1 MIVPP
6 QSSTLPAS
14 TMSRRRLLT
23 VGGSLGLLG
32 GVAPL
37 LSACGSKSGSAGGGS
52 ISVMNRWSD
61 PTSSAAANAL
71 FAGFTKSSGVSVA
84 NQAQPSSGATYQPA
98 VRTAF
103 SSSTPPT
110 MATDI
115 SGPEVFN
122 LARAGVLMD
131 LTDFYNSTIKA
142 RATSGATSG
151 STLDGKVWGLSDGAS
166 VGNCVWYN
174 PQYLEKYKVDV
185 ATITTFDGWVAAM
198 TEMKGRGGTPIVIG
212 AKDQWPGG
220 HYLNDLVQRALGST
234 NTTALYNR
242 SVLPGQAAAV
252 KWTDPEVVASITDYL
267 KLKPLFQ
274 KGFLGEAQ
282 ATSDSLF
289 LQGNVGFYEMGSW
302 LLSTMKSTPATFDVG
317 VMLFPAIAGGRG
329 DAREITLANDTLIV
343 SKKADPKPV
352 QAFFEYLTRPAVI
365 SKWSTSQLT
374 AVPYKV
380 DSADDTV
387 TGPLAGLWG
396 SITKFT
402 ADAGPDGAA
411 LFNDQA
417 IDVNIY
423 TKYIWQGSV
432 GLMAGDVTPE
442 QLCEQLEK
450 ATEAAQSKL
459 NA

>member
-1 MIVPP
+1 MTVPA
-6 QSSTLPAS
+6 QSAPTGHPR
-14 TMSRRRLLT
+14 TMSRRRVLS

-32 GVAPL
+32 GVSPFL
-37 LSACGSKSGSAGGGS
+37 GACGSSKSGSGGGS
-52 ISVMNRWSD
+52 ISVLNRWSD
-61 PTSSAAANAL
+61 PTSSAAAKAL
-71 FAGFTKSSGVSVA
+71 FTGFTKSSGISVA

-103 SSSTPPT
+103 SSSSPPT

-131 LTDFYNSTIKA
+131 LTSFYDSTVKS
-142 RATSGATSG
+142 RATAGATSG

-174 PQYLEKYKVDV
+174 PQYLEKYQID
-185 ATITTFDGWVAAM
+185 ATSITSFDAWVAAM
-198 TEMKGRGGTPIVIG
+198 TEMKGKGGTPIVIG

-234 NTTALYNR
+234 KTTALYNR

-252 KWTDPEVVASITDYL
+252 KWTDAEVISSISDYL

-302 LLSTMKSTPATFDVG
+302 LLSTMKSTPATFNVG
-317 VMLFPAIAGGRG
+317 VMLFPTITGGQG
-329 DAREITLANDTLIV
+329 NGKEITLANDTLIV
-343 SKKADPKPV
+343 SKKG
-352 QAFFEYLTRPAVI
+352 RP
-365 SKWSTSQLT
+365 
-374 AVPYKV
+374 
-380 DSADDTV
+380 
-387 TGPLAGLWG
+387 
-396 SITKFT
+396 
-402 ADAGPDGAA
+402 
-411 LFNDQA
+411 
-417 IDVNIY
+417 
-423 TKYIWQGSV
+423 
-432 GLMAGDVTPE
+432 
-442 QLCEQLEK
+442 
-450 ATEAAQSKL
+450 
-459 NA
+459 